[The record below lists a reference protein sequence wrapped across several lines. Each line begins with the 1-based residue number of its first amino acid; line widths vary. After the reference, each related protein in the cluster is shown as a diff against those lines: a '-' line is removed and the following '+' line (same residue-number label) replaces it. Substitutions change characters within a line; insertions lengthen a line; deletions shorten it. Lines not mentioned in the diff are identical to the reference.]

1 MDCSF
6 LSFSLLLLTRTLSS
20 MSAYWFL
27 GASLIFNVNSIT
39 FLPVALLII
48 VTIVMIGVGGTKLF
62 RLPLEDA
69 DKTKAW
75 ARIEA
80 LDGKKSIC

>member
-6 LSFSLLLLTRTLSS
+6 LSFSLLLLARTLSS

-27 GASLIFNVNSIT
+27 GACLIFNVNSIT

-48 VTIVMIGVGGTKLF
+48 VTIGVGGTKLF

-69 DKTKAW
+69 EKMKAW
-75 ARIEA
+75 ARIET
-80 LDGKKSIC
+80 LDGQKSIC